1 MAGVAGPMLAHDPP
15 AARRFLLGLGTGILT
30 GSLLLLGFGLLVG
43 SVLGMIRVSADT
55 RLVAAAAVA
64 AGLAAAD
71 LADRTPQL
79 WRQVPQRLVRELPPG
94 VLGLTWGI
102 DLGLLVTT
110 KKTGSLLWLATAGP
124 VLIRPQLLELT
135 IPLSGVV
142 SILAV
147 VYWSIRV
154 KGDVRCLTGRRHTL
168 AKKVRNG
175 SATAL
180 IIAAVVL
187 AIGAFRMW
195 S

>member
-30 GSLLLLGFGLLVG
+30 GSLLLLGLGLLAG
-43 SVLGMIRVSADT
+43 SVLGMIRVSTDT

-71 LADRTPQL
+71 LAGRTPQL

-94 VLGLTWGI
+94 MLGLTWGI

-110 KKTGSLLWLATAGP
+110 KKAGSLLWLAIAGP

-142 SILAV
+142 SILAI

-154 KGDVRCLTGRRHTL
+154 KGDVRCLTGRRHAL

-180 IIAAVVL
+180 VIAAVVL